1 MRVFIAEKPALA
13 KVIAE
18 ALGAGVR
25 KDGYIQCGS
34 DAVTW
39 CVGHILELSPPEA
52 HNPAYAKWNAADL
65 PLKLRPAQYQPKEN
79 TAAQFKV
86 VQQLVGQA
94 TEIVHAGDP
103 DDEGQLLVDEV
114 LTYCHSTCPVKR
126 VLINDLNTAAAKKA
140 LANLRDNRE
149 FLGLSQK
156 ALARSI
162 GDQLY
167 GFNMTRAYTLAARK
181 KGIEG
186 VLSIGRVQTPI
197 LGLIV
202 NRFNAFQNHSAA
214 FFYSL
219 SANIDVTGHRI
230 VPRYQVP
237 EGAPV
242 DDKGRLIDESVAND
256 VATACKGQPAT
267 VTASQTEEKST
278 PAPLPFSLLDLQAH
292 MSKKFGLSAQQT
304 LDLTQSLRE
313 NHKAI
318 TYNRSD
324 CNYLTSEQ
332 FGDAAATLAAIT
344 IALPA
349 LAESL
354 SEANP
359 AQKGRAFDDKKVSAH
374 TAIIPT
380 TTAPNPTNMTA
391 DERQVY
397 QAIATQYLA
406 QFLPEKRYL
415 AASATFAV
423 NGHAFV
429 AKATQT
435 TQDGWTTLLSGA
447 EDSEG
452 ESLEEAETTPFAAL
466 SALRNNDEGVCE
478 SVTVSKEKTKPLPL
492 YTEAT
497 LLKDLQRVAKY
508 VKDPKIRQ
516 LLKDRDAGKTGEHG
530 GIGTPAT
537 RASML
542 ETLQKRGFY
551 TVEKKKLIPTE
562 LGLSFIASLPEIA
575 TAPDMTALWHEQ
587 QQMIEQGSF
596 TVDEFLDAL
605 EDFIASQVNNVDL
618 SGMSDGVPQTQSSQR
633 PRLTAVCPKCN
644 GAVVISAKVYAC
656 SGCDLKVWGEVASK
670 KLTLPQVETL
680 FSKGKTAVLKGFK
693 SKAGKPFDAKLVLDT
708 ATGKV
713 SFEFENKK

>member
-1 MRVFIAEKPALA
+1 MRLFIAEKPALA

-25 KDGYIQCGS
+25 KDGYIQCGG

-65 PLKLRPAQYQPKEN
+65 PLKLRPAQYQPKKN
-79 TAAQFKV
+79 TAAQFTV
-86 VQQLVGQA
+86 VQQLIGQA
-94 TEIVHAGDP
+94 SEIVHAGDI

-114 LTYCHSTCPVKR
+114 LTYCNNTSPVKR
-126 VLINDLNTAAAKKA
+126 VLISDLNTAAAKKA

-149 FLGLSQK
+149 FLGMSQK

-167 GFNMTRAYTLAARK
+167 GFNMTRAYTLAAQQ
-181 KGIEG
+181 KGVRG
-186 VLSIGRVQTPI
+186 VLSVGRVQTPI

-214 FFYSL
+214 FFFNL
-219 SANIDVTGHRI
+219 SANIDVIGHRI
-230 VPRYQVP
+230 TPRYQVP

-242 DDKGRLIDESVAND
+242 DDKGRLIDESVTND
-256 VATACKGQPAT
+256 VAAACKGQPAT
-267 VTASQTEEKST
+267 VTASKTEEKST

-292 MSKKFGLSAQQT
+292 MSKKCGLSAQQT
-304 LDLTQSLRE
+304 LDVTQSLRE

-332 FGDAAATLAAIT
+332 FGDASATLAAIAT
-344 IALPA
+344 TLPD
-349 LAESL
+349 LAARL

-359 AQKGRAFDDKKVSAH
+359 EHKGRAFDDKKVSAH

-380 TTAPNPTNMTA
+380 TTAPNTASMTA
-391 DERQVY
+391 NERLVY
-397 QAIATQYLA
+397 QAIAAQYLA
-406 QFLPEKRYL
+406 QFLADKCYL
-415 AASATFAV
+415 AASATFDV
-423 NGHAFV
+423 NGNMFM
-429 AKATQT
+429 AKATKT
-435 TQDGWTTLLSGA
+435 TQEGWTTLLSGTEDNEEGA
-447 EDSEG
+447 EEDA
-452 ESLEEAETTPFAAL
+452 EATPFAAL
-466 SALRNNDEGVCE
+466 SALSNADAGLCE

-596 TVDEFLDAL
+596 SVDEFLDTL
-605 EDFIASQVNNVDL
+605 EDFIAAQVSNVDL
-618 SGMSDGVPQTQSSQR
+618 SGMADGVPKTQGGKR

-644 GAVVISAKVYAC
+644 EAVVISDKVYAC
-656 SGCDLKVWGEVASK
+656 SGCNLKVWGKVASK

-693 SKAGKPFDAKLVLDT
+693 SKAGKAFDAKLVLDT

-713 SFEFENKK
+713 SFEFEKK